1 MTLSIESRCLA
12 AATVWILMAAS
23 HAVAAQEG
31 DGPAQLFV
39 SDKLVLNVHAEPN
52 QAGERVATIES
63 GDAVVELERAE
74 NFVRVR
80 LENGREGWVGA
91 SYLTTDAPA
100 AVRLRDME
108 RNEKSAVQAAEQKSA
123 EEIARLRKDAAKLQA
138 ELTELK
144 ANATS
149 TASPATA
156 SLLAAPVEVE
166 AAETDSEQPAM
177 VGASQN
183 EGGAIWVW
191 PMIVMLAMTLG
202 FTAGYQTLASRIRR
216 KFGGLKIY

>member
-12 AATVWILMAAS
+12 ATTVWILMAFS

-31 DGPAQLFV
+31 EGPAQLFV

-52 QAGERVATIES
+52 QAGERVATIET

-100 AVRLRDME
+100 AVRLRDMQ
-108 RNEKSAVQAAEQKSA
+108 RNEKSAVHAAEQKSA

-156 SLLAAPVEVE
+156 LAAPVEVE

-191 PMIVMLAMTLG
+191 PMIVVLAISLG
-202 FTAGYQTLASRIRR
+202 FTAGYHTLASRIRR